1 VANGQLIE
9 PNLQFIR
16 DVRKAGG
23 DTVKSCYQCATC
35 SVVCSLS
42 PAEKPFPRKEMLLA
56 QWGQTDRLMADP
68 DIWMCFQCNDC
79 TQKCPRGAR
88 PGDVLAAIRSY
99 MYKKF
104 AFPSFMGRA
113 VASPKALPILLMV
126 PVLILVFA
134 ILFMPKIGPNGDVL
148 YLSSSTIDFDYF
160 LRHSFVDALFVV
172 GNIIIF
178 LFASIG
184 FVRFWKGLKSSGF
197 QSQMSFMKALILT
210 VKGILAHSSFYD
222 CDTNKPRALGHLLLF
237 YGFIGAMIT
246 TGAVFVFIFI
256 PHYLHL
262 LGLEQLSAFFD
273 LPVNLPHP
281 VKILGGL
288 SGLALV
294 IGGGMLIVRRW
305 QNRDNVGANGY
316 ADYLF
321 LYMLFLVGLTGMLS
335 WATRLTGVPMLAYI
349 VYFIH
354 LVVVFFL
361 LWYMP
366 YSKFAHMI
374 YRTLALVYARS
385 IGRTAGK

>member
-1 VANGQLIE
+1 MANGQLIE

-16 DVRKAGG
+16 DVKKAGG
-23 DTVKSCYQCATC
+23 DTVKSCFQCATC

-42 PAEKPFPRKEMLLA
+42 PADRPFPRKEMLLA
-56 QWGQTDRLMADP
+56 QWGQTDRLMVDP

-99 MYKKF
+99 MYKRF

-113 VASPKALPILLMV
+113 VASPRALPILLAI
-126 PVLILVFA
+126 PILILLIGIFF
-134 ILFMPKIGPNGDVL
+134 LPKIGPNGEIL
-148 YLSSSTIDFDYF
+148 YLTSSTVDFDYF
-160 LRHSFVDALFVV
+160 LRHSFVDALFVA

-178 LFASIG
+178 LFAAIG
-184 FVRFWKGLKSSGF
+184 FVRFWKGLKSGGYEAK
-197 QSQMSFMKALILT
+197 MSFISALILT
-210 VKGILAHSSFYD
+210 IKSILTHSGFYD

-237 YGFIGAMIT
+237 YGFIGAMFT
-246 TGAVFVFIFI
+246 TGAVFIFIFI

-262 LGLEQLSAFFD
+262 LGLEQFNAFFE

-281 VKILGGL
+281 VKIIGGL

-294 IGGGMLIVRRW
+294 IGGGMLIIRRW

-321 LYMLFLVGLTGMLS
+321 LYMLFLVGLTGVLS
-335 WATRLTGVPMLAYI
+335 WVTRLTGIPMLAYI
-349 VYFIH
+349 VYFVH

-374 YRTLALVYARS
+374 YRTLALVYTRS
-385 IGRTAGK
+385 IGRAARQ

>member
-1 VANGQLIE
+1 MANGQLVE

-134 ILFMPKIGPNGDVL
+134 ILFMPKIGPNGEVL
-148 YLSSSTIDFDYF
+148 YLNSSTIDFDYF

-178 LFASIG
+178 LFAAIG

-197 QSQMSFMKALILT
+197 HSQMSFMKALILT
-210 VKGILAHSSFYD
+210 VKGILTHSSFYD

-335 WATRLTGVPMLAYI
+335 WAARLTGVPMLAYI

-374 YRTLALVYARS
+374 YRTLALVYTRS
-385 IGRTAGK
+385 IGRTARQ

>member
-1 VANGQLIE
+1 MANGQLIE